1 MRLINRK
8 CVFACARSF
17 GFFFEQG
24 ATSFQHSDPE
34 AAAYFKWAA
43 RCMWRNMA
51 VRDDFGSFYWTP
63 ALAYAEE
70 LQQLANGGPIPT
82 PDLVDLNSTVVM
94 KSEYQHDDQ
103 RQGGCPVSASK
114 LPGLRAGCFP
124 KKLVLC
130 ASRKPGSAYVQQDI
144 YAVPPGY
151 HGTAHQAGTMN
162 HYEYGTTLF
171 LEGGSRT
178 KHISQT
184 DASTGMPTLMPD
196 SDAASELFPWRW
208 GQHNIAKGKI
218 QVWQDSGLVFTFAHI
233 PLQPI
238 WTAHPISPDFF
249 HHLSS
254 HTYPPAFTL
263 PAQHTLA
270 FSLSPRPHPYI
281 PGAGVRHSGFWR
293 NGACAIHHERHS

>member
-1 MRLINRK
+1 MRTET
-8 CVFACARSF
+8 VRS
-17 GFFFEQG
+17 GKPL
-24 ATSFQHSDPE
+24 ASRPSKTDPL
-34 AAAYFKWAA
+34 
-43 RCMWRNMA
+43 RSLLRPP
-51 VRDDFGSFYWTP
+51 P
-63 ALAYAEE
+63 A
-70 LQQLANGGPIPT
+70 PIPI

-94 KSEYQHDDQ
+94 KSEYQHGHR
-103 RQGGCPVSASK
+103 RQGGCPISASK

-218 QVWQDSGLVFTFAHI
+218 QVCFLRLV
-233 PLQPI
+233 L
-238 WTAHPISPDFF
+238 FF
-249 HHLSS
+249 VHSL
-254 HTYPPAFTL
+254 L
-263 PAQHTLA
+263 PAQIIYARDLKFWCLGTFFLLVIKHELCYMIGSRDY
-270 FSLSPRPHPYI
+270 FSS
-281 PGAGVRHSGFWR
+281 
-293 NGACAIHHERHS
+293 